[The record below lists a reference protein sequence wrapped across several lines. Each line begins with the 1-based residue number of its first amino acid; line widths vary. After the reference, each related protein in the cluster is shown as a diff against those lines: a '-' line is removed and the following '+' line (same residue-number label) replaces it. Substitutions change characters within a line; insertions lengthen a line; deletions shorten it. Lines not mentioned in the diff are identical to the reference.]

1 MHSSFRVLLCSDAG
15 NKKRYIAKLL
25 FVEKKEL
32 ERLIPSGWHDSESVS
47 QSHVKHEQVNLG
59 QGEGRKRETR
69 RQPWK
74 ENDSARAECIKQ

>member
-1 MHSSFRVLLCSDAG
+1 MHGSFRVLLCSDAG

-32 ERLIPSGWHDSESVS
+32 ERLIPSGRHDSESVS

-59 QGEGRKRETR
+59 QGEREEKE
-69 RQPWK
+69 RQEGSLGKKMTLP
-74 ENDSARAECIKQ
+74 ERSA